1 MRLQFDKGVPDMA
14 TTIMTSQFQNPKAI
28 AAAGE
33 EIYKS
38 IQNELESNHRGEF
51 IAINV
56 KTRVYHLG
64 NTAEAALENARNAEP
79 DGLFHLIRVGFSGAF
94 QISHAFQR
102 PNSDWLSQ

>member
-1 MRLQFDKGVPDMA
+1 VWLRFGKEVPDMA
-14 TTIMTSQFQNPKAI
+14 TTIMTPQFQNPRAI

-38 IQNELESNHRGEF
+38 IQNELERDHRGEF
-51 IAINV
+51 VAVNV
-56 KTRVYHLG
+56 KTKTYHLG
-64 NTAEAALENARNAEP
+64 DTAESALENAKNAEP
-79 DGLFHLIRVGFSGAF
+79 AGLFHLIRVGFSGAF

>member
-1 MRLQFDKGVPDMA
+1 MT
-14 TTIMTSQFQNPKAI
+14 TTIMTSQFQNPRAI

-38 IQNELESNHRGEF
+38 FQSEMESNHRGEF

-56 KTRVYHLG
+56 RTKAYHLG
-64 NTAEAALENARNAEP
+64 DTAEAALGNAKNAEP

-102 PNSDWLSQ
+102 PNCDWLSQ